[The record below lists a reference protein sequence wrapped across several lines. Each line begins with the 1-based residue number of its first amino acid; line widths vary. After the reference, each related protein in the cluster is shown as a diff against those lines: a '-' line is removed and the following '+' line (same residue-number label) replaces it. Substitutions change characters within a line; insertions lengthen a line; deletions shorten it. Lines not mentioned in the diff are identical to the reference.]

1 VSAAISRRDFVGWLW
16 VSPWIVGF
24 AAFMLAP
31 IAMSLYYS
39 FTDYPLLEPPLGVG
53 LANYTRMFTDG
64 VFALAVRNTL
74 VYTVVAVPACTV
86 VALALAALLDTR
98 VRAKGVFQAA
108 VFVPTLVPLA
118 ASAMIWMW
126 MFNGEFGLINRLL
139 AGIGL
144 PGPNWLADG
153 RWVMPALIIV
163 SLWGVGQA
171 VVVYIAALQD
181 VPRPLYE
188 AGSIDGMNALRRFW
202 HITLPM
208 LSPVILFNVIT
219 LTIGSL
225 QMFAVPYVLT
235 KADPGGPTRAMY
247 FYTMYLYDN
256 GFVFGQMGYASAM
269 AWVQLL
275 VILALTGLTFG
286 LSRRLV
292 HYRGA

>member
-1 VSAAISRRDFVGWLW
+1 
-16 VSPWIVGF
+16 
-24 AAFMLAP
+24 
-31 IAMSLYYS
+31 MSLYYS
-39 FTDYPLLEPPLGVG
+39 FTDYPLLAPPLPVG
-53 LANYTRMFTDG
+53 LANYARMFTDG
-64 VFALAVRNTL
+64 SFGLAVRNTL
-74 VYTVVAVPACTV
+74 IYTVIAVPLCTV
-86 VALALAALLDTR
+86 VALLLAAALEGR
-98 VRAKGVFQAA
+98 VRARGFFQAA

-126 MFNGEFGLINRLL
+126 MFNGEYGLINRLL
-139 AGIGL
+139 AAAGVR
-144 PGPNWLADG
+144 GPNWLTDE

-188 AGSIDGMNALRRFW
+188 AGAIDGMNPIRRFW

-235 KADPGGPTRAMY
+235 KANPGGPTRAMY
-247 FYTMYLYDN
+247 FYTMYMYDN
-256 GFVFGQMGYASAM
+256 GFQFGQMGYASAM

-275 VILALTGLTFG
+275 IILALTGLTFVLG
-286 LSRRLV
+286 RRV
-292 HYRGA
+292 VYYRGA